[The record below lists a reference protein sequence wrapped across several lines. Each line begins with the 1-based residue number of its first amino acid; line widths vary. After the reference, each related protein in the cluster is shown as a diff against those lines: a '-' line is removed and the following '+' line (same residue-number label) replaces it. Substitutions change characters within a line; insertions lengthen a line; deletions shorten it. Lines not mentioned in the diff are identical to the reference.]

1 MSSSDQ
7 HSINEPSYEELLK
20 QYRDL
25 QLRVTRFSA
34 IEQELINTRDR
45 LDHELVLHQR
55 LHRYNSDA
63 LKAPDESNFFQIEAE
78 AIVDVFEMEG
88 AMVVFIPSNAGQP
101 SFFKEGVSIPSMD
114 QSLLNSIH
122 ELGKKFPVGKCAIL
136 KSEILNLDT
145 FFSQYDEGLFA
156 HFTEPRLEYEVYLFG
171 LISKTNAP
179 LYNKPRERHLTL
191 FGVFTQQ
198 FQAMLANRK
207 RSQAISAQMEQIRAS
222 QQELRKLSLIATRTK
237 NGVIIA
243 DNMGRIEWVNDAFT
257 KISGYT
263 LDEVIGKKPKDLL
276 QGPKTD
282 ESARQQLKDALWNK
296 QNIEVTL
303 VNYDNEGREYYN
315 QLEIISVFNES
326 GEHTNFIALQKDITE
341 ETKAQQEIIRI
352 NTRFELIAKHSRIGT
367 WEFNPNDNSIRW
379 NNTMYEIYGVEKN
392 GSENIGEVWSNSM
405 NNEDYE
411 KGLADMQSIRS
422 GHSATRESTHRI
434 RRISDGAERI
444 VENLLVAER
453 DNKGNLMRVVGST
466 KDITEELNLR
476 KERDAAAER
485 MITLKTFYESV
496 LNHSPSQKFVFDPE
510 GRLLFASDPP
520 KEGALWW
527 DTMSKKSVFAIEEQE
542 VSGRTWRLILAIKQ
556 AVAEHHIVRI
566 EDTGFTEDGT
576 PVEFLQSILPYLNS
590 TGKLEHIIVT
600 GVDISELK
608 KVQDAVNR
616 KNEELRKINAELDNF
631 VYSISH
637 DLRSPLLSIKG
648 IVSLIMHSS
657 EIDEK
662 NRKYLEMVDGSATRL
677 DGTIQEI
684 LEYSRN
690 SRLDIAH
697 EEFDVVALVQ
707 QSFNDL
713 RFSAQG
719 QIDLQLDIQTSPI
732 IFSDRSRLGV
742 LLKNIIG
749 NSIKYRRKDIK
760 SFVNFSLKRE
770 NHSLVMQV
778 TDNGEGI
785 DAQHLDKIFTMFY
798 RGTTSSIGTGLG
810 LYICKEIVNKLNG
823 NLEVTSTLG
832 KGTQMTITIPE
843 IAHHE

>member
-1 MSSSDQ
+1 
-7 HSINEPSYEELLK
+7 
-20 QYRDL
+20 
-25 QLRVTRFSA
+25 
-34 IEQELINTRDR
+34 
-45 LDHELVLHQR
+45 
-55 LHRYNSDA
+55 
-63 LKAPDESNFFQIEAE
+63 
-78 AIVDVFEMEG
+78 
-88 AMVVFIPSNAGQP
+88 
-101 SFFKEGVSIPSMD
+101 
-114 QSLLNSIH
+114 
-122 ELGKKFPVGKCAIL
+122 
-136 KSEILNLDT
+136 
-145 FFSQYDEGLFA
+145 
-156 HFTEPRLEYEVYLFG
+156 
-171 LISKTNAP
+171 
-179 LYNKPRERHLTL
+179 
-191 FGVFTQQ
+191 
-198 FQAMLANRK
+198 
-207 RSQAISAQMEQIRAS
+207 
-222 QQELRKLSLIATRTK
+222 
-237 NGVIIA
+237 
-243 DNMGRIEWVNDAFT
+243 
-257 KISGYT
+257 
-263 LDEVIGKKPKDLL
+263 
-276 QGPKTD
+276 
-282 ESARQQLKDALWNK
+282 
-296 QNIEVTL
+296 
-303 VNYDNEGREYYN
+303 
-315 QLEIISVFNES
+315 
-326 GEHTNFIALQKDITE
+326 
-341 ETKAQQEIIRI
+341 
-352 NTRFELIAKHSRIGT
+352 
-367 WEFNPNDNSIRW
+367 
-379 NNTMYEIYGVEKN
+379 
-392 GSENIGEVWSNSM
+392 
-405 NNEDYE
+405 
-411 KGLADMQSIRS
+411 
-422 GHSATRESTHRI
+422 
-434 RRISDGAERI
+434 
-444 VENLLVAER
+444 
-453 DNKGNLMRVVGST
+453 
-466 KDITEELNLR
+466 
-476 KERDAAAER
+476 
-485 MITLKTFYESV
+485 
-496 LNHSPSQKFVFDPE
+496 
-510 GRLLFASDPP
+510 
-520 KEGALWW
+520 
-527 DTMSKKSVFAIEEQE
+527 MSKKSVFAIEEQE

-556 AVAEHHIVRI
+556 AVAQHHIVRI

>member
-1 MSSSDQ
+1 MSLSDPHSS
-7 HSINEPSYEELLK
+7 NTPSYEELLK

-63 LKAPDESNFFQIEAE
+63 LKATDEANYFQIEAE
-78 AIVDVFEMEG
+78 AIVDVFELEG
-88 AMVVFIPSNAGQP
+88 SIIAFVPAHGGAVTLY
-101 SFFKEGVSIPSMD
+101 KEGLSFPADEAGFLESIRSISKKLPS
-114 QSLLNSIH
+114 
-122 ELGKKFPVGKCAIL
+122 GKCSII
-136 KSEILNLDT
+136 KSEILSLDAY
-145 FFSQYDEGLFA
+145 FSQFDHGLYA
-156 HFTEPRLEYEVYLFG
+156 HFSEPRLEYEIYLFG

-191 FGVFTQQ
+191 FSVFTQQ
-198 FQAMLANRK
+198 LQAMLANRK
-207 RSQAISAQMEQIRAS
+207 RSEAISSQMEQIKAS

-243 DNMGRIEWVNDAFT
+243 DAMGRIEWVNDAFT

-282 ESARQQLKDALWNK
+282 EIARQQLKEALWKKENV
-296 QNIEVTL
+296 EVTL
-303 VNYDNEGREYYN
+303 INYDHEGREYYN
-315 QLEIISVFNES
+315 QLEIISVFNEA
-326 GEHTNFIALQKDITE
+326 GEHTNFVALQKDITE
-341 ETKAQQEIIRI
+341 ETKVQQEIVRI

-367 WEFNPNDNSIRW
+367 WEYNPNDESIRW
-379 NNTMYEIYGVEKN
+379 NNTMYEIYGVSKDDPTPIAQLWR
-392 GSENIGEVWSNSM
+392 GSINE
-405 NNEDYE
+405 EDYE
-411 KGLADMQSIRS
+411 QGLSDMLSVRS
-422 GHSATRESTHRI
+422 GQSATRESTHRI
-434 RRISDGAERI
+434 IRHSDGAERI
-444 VENLLVAER
+444 IENLLVAER

-485 MITLKTFYESV
+485 MLTLKTFYESV
-496 LNHSPSQKFVFDPE
+496 LNHSPSQKFVFNAE
-510 GRLLFASDPP
+510 GRLLFSSEPP

-527 DTMSKKSVFAIEEQE
+527 DTMSKTSVFEIEEHQ
-542 VSGRTWRLILAIKQ
+542 VSARTQKMILAIKQ
-556 AVAEHHIVRI
+556 AVSTHQIVRV
-566 EDTGFTEDGT
+566 EDTGVLEDGT
-576 PVEFLQSILPYLNS
+576 EVEFLQSVLPYLNV
-590 TGKLEHIIVT
+590 TGTLEHIIVT

-648 IVSLIMHSS
+648 IVSLIMHSP

-684 LEYSRN
+684 LEYSRS

-697 EEFDVVALVQ
+697 ESFDVVSMVQ
-707 QSFNDL
+707 QSFHDL

-719 QIDLQLDIQTSPI
+719 QLELQLDIESSPVI
-732 IFSDRSRLGV
+732 YTDRSRMSV

-749 NSIKYRRKDIK
+749 NSIKYRRKDK
-760 SFVNFSLKRE
+760 DSFVRFSLKR
-770 NHSLVMQV
+770 SGDSVIMQV
-778 TDNGEGI
+778 SDNGEGI
-785 DAQHLDKIFTMFY
+785 DAAHLDKIFTMFF

-823 NLEVTSTLG
+823 ELAVTSTLG
-832 KGTQMTITIPE
+832 EGTTMTITIPE
-843 IAHHE
+843 IPRHE